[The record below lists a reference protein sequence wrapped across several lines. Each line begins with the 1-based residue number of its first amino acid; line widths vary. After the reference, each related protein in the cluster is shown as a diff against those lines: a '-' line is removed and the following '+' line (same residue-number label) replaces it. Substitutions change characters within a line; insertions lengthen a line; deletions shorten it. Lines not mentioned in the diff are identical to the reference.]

1 MGAWGT
7 AIFSDDLAEDVR
19 GEYNALLS
27 IGKNNEE
34 AENLLLSYYSDI
46 LDKGDEDEPVF
57 WFALALS
64 EWNKG
69 RLSELVKAKALE
81 ILDNGG
87 DLARWNTPGN
97 EKNYKKRIQ
106 AIEDFRKTIL
116 SQQPV
121 EKKIKKPTVH
131 HCPWR
136 VGDLL
141 AYRIVTNKDVKNGPL
156 SNMWEK
162 YALLRVIQ
170 IDKHPVSNLAPT
182 EMYNETMLVGLYGWT
197 GIGIP
202 EPSIV
207 EGLEYIPIADYTS
220 DPPLGVIDLSALEN
234 LPEESRARL
243 LEGFKNVVS
252 SQRRIETCAQLDW
265 IPYKERKGD
274 ITFLANDSTYEEAV
288 PEYFKTNICEYV
300 LTHFLPFDYTL
311 AKRLQPYLKEKN
323 N

>member
-19 GEYNALLS
+19 DEYNALLS
-27 IGKNNEE
+27 IGKSNEE

-69 RLSELVKAKALE
+69 RLSDLVKIKVLE

-87 DLARWNTPGN
+87 DLRRWNTPGN
-97 EKNYKKRIQ
+97 EKNYKKRIKVIQ
-106 AIEDFRKTIL
+106 DFRKTIL
-116 SQQPV
+116 SKQPA
-121 EKKIKKPTVH
+121 EKKMKKPTVH

-156 SNMWEK
+156 SNMWEM

-170 IDKHPVSNLAPT
+170 IDKHPVSNLVPT
-182 EMYNETMLVGLYGWT
+182 EVYNETMLVGLYGWV
-197 GIGIP
+197 GDEIP
-202 EPSIV
+202 EPNIV
-207 EGLEYIPIADYTS
+207 ENLEYIPITDYV
-220 DPPLGVIDLSALEN
+220 PPPPPGVINLSPLEN
-234 LPEESRARL
+234 LPEESKEKVLTAL
-243 LEGFKNVVS
+243 KNTFS
-252 SQRRIETCAQLDW
+252 TERRIETCAQLNW
-265 IPYKERKGD
+265 IPYKDRKGD
-274 ITFLANDSTYEEAV
+274 ITFLAHDSAYEETV
-288 PEYFKTNICEYV
+288 PEYFKTNICEYA
-300 LTHFLPFDYTL
+300 LTHFLPFDYSL
-311 AKRLQPYLKEKN
+311 AKRLQSYFNL
-323 N
+323 